1 MKKRNKRIFWVV
13 VLLVLVSVSTLSVLG
28 YKKSHN
34 NKDKD
39 ENNVVKDNVKII
51 TEESDKQPILV
62 EDDKI
67 TFDSNPRYKKGD
79 VIVSGITSSAPNGF
93 IRNVTGVQKTKGKY
107 IIQTEPAVLTDVF
120 EKAHIYKRIEL
131 AESQNELF
139 QIHRSHRIFCAKQKM
154 RIMARIICLEKVLR
168 KRKIQSV
175 CLEKP
180 EQVHGL
186 K

>member
-79 VIVSGITSSAPNGF
+79 V
-93 IRNVTGVQKTKGKY
+93 
-107 IIQTEPAVLTDVF
+107 
-120 EKAHIYKRIEL
+120 
-131 AESQNELF
+131 LF
-139 QIHRSHRIFCAKQKM
+139 QELQVQHQMVLYEMLLEYRKQKENT
-154 RIMARIICLEKVLR
+154 LYKQNL
-168 KRKIQSV
+168 
-175 CLEKP
+175 LY
-180 EQVHGL
+180 
-186 K
+186 

>member
-67 TFDSNPRYKKGD
+67 TLTRIKIQKGD
-79 VIVSGITSSAPNGF
+79 VIVQELQ
-93 IRNVTGVQKTKGKY
+93 VQHQMVYTK
-107 IIQTEPAVLTDVF
+107 
-120 EKAHIYKRIEL
+120 
-131 AESQNELF
+131 
-139 QIHRSHRIFCAKQKM
+139 C
-154 RIMARIICLEKVLR
+154 
-168 KRKIQSV
+168 
-175 CLEKP
+175 
-180 EQVHGL
+180 
-186 K
+186 

>member
-79 VIVSGITSSAPNGF
+79 VIVSGITSSAPNGLQWNT
-93 IRNVTGVQKTKGKY
+93 ISISGDVYKTEVKAINVGCMKPWMNYEPRTL
-107 IIQTEPAVLTDVF
+107 TELLSYP
-120 EKAHIYKRIEL
+120 
-131 AESQNELF
+131 Q
-139 QIHRSHRIFCAKQKM
+139 
-154 RIMARIICLEKVLR
+154 
-168 KRKIQSV
+168 
-175 CLEKP
+175 
-180 EQVHGL
+180 
-186 K
+186 